1 MKNFEI
7 IQKLGNQDTRKFSS
21 VFLVNRKLD
30 DKRFVLKCVEKNE
43 KTIIQQE
50 KIRQEAKFQF
60 DRSFF
65 QKTID
70 FWEDTNGIYLLKEYT
85 EGETVV
91 EWWKKQKEKKIDRL
105 TVLLNG
111 LTPAFSFLKENNLAH
126 NDIKPSNILVTNRN
140 GAPEFVLL
148 DFGLAFYY
156 PELDNQEVLFA
167 LGYSSPELVLSKKS
181 TVNHSSDLFSLGIV
195 LYQLWTGKL
204 PLTHPNPTVFT
215 NLQITYPLINAG
227 NVPEK
232 LFQIISKMC
241 FKHQFRLPPNQ
252 LSEQEVI
259 CSLID
264 AQKNRYLSIE
274 DIILDLQQV
283 EIKSRWN
290 FLIKIFS
297 KS

>member
-85 EGETVV
+85 EGETVD

-181 TVNHSSDLFSLGIV
+181 IVNHSSDLFSLGIV
-195 LYQLWTGKL
+195 LYQLWTGKI
-204 PLTHPNPTVFT
+204 PLSHPNPTIFT
-215 NLQITYPLINAG
+215 NLQITHPLTNAG
-227 NVPEK
+227 NIPDK
-232 LFQIISKMC
+232 LFQLISKMC
-241 FKHQFRLPPNQ
+241 VKHQFRLPPNQ
-252 LSEQEVI
+252 LSEQEVMNA
-259 CSLID
+259 LID
-264 AQKNRYLSIE
+264 AQNQRYHSINEIIDEIDKIELVPWWKFLNKNL
-274 DIILDLQQV
+274 
-283 EIKSRWN
+283 
-290 FLIKIFS
+290 F
-297 KS
+297 